1 MVTQVPQDD
10 LLSCLALPQ
19 HLKGLWVLAV
29 LGLPANQSKT
39 QERTEAGTGRC
50 A

>member
-1 MVTQVPQDD
+1 MVTQMLQDN

-19 HLKGLWVLAV
+19 HLKGLGVLAV
-29 LGLPANQSKT
+29 LGLPAKQSKM
-39 QERTEAGTGRC
+39 QECTEAGTGRC